1 LQTPPFITQ
10 EISYPDTVFDF
21 HTLRAALIELTQL
34 LSGSV
39 WTDYNEHDSGVT
51 IIEQLCYAL
60 TELAFRT
67 DFSVADFL
75 ADSKTGNIDQ
85 HLHALYAAE
94 EIFVM
99 QPLTE
104 KGYRKLFL
112 DQIPD
117 LLNVWIEPFIDP
129 SKEKQQATYH
139 IFGHSKEESNTQ
151 AVCEKIATVFHAN
164 RNLCENL
171 AKITPLLAKKLTIT
185 AEFEVNKDLSGEEI
199 VANAYFALT
208 QYFSPTVPR
217 YTLAEMQAGGS
228 KLEEIFIETPLENGF
243 IKDQDLK
250 PRHKALFIADIL
262 TLLLQVKGIVA
273 IRAFQ
278 LKAGDKVYAAQHEV
292 VAIEENEIP
301 FLQTENCHIVLKK
314 DSLSY
319 TPDNTKVQHLY
330 QNLKLT
336 AYRSY
341 QIRKTKTKA
350 LQGKAPDFDTYYSIQ
365 EQFPA
370 IYLLGKTGI
379 PTFVSL
385 ERQAQAK
392 QLQGY
397 LLVFEQ
403 LMANHL
409 AQLKNI
415 GNLFST
421 HINLQKTYFTHSL
434 QDVAGAEHLL
444 ASNVKAKSNANFYE
458 YEKFL
463 QTSTQS
469 YDSFIDRRNRFL
481 DYLLALY
488 GVVFQQ
494 YSLSKFNYYFG
505 ASVFEKCLLYN
516 KIQYLKELPQTG
528 RNRFRAADLSQKTA
542 ANNQSG
548 LEILLRLLLD
558 IETTA
563 THKDFGNSVFN
574 VFEKYNLELSSTQ
587 KIDEIDEAHYKLP
600 FDCNYIEN
608 YFDSIEEERLT
619 SYAVDLADHDLLQY
633 YLEKTVLFATYR
645 TDIEQDSKQN
655 NTQDNTQKAT
665 FISPELLQ
673 KGVHFANYRVG
684 KLDNSLVDIYYL
696 VCETSPKKWL
706 KVGLFASRA
715 DALYALSAFV
725 SVIRKLNRASEGLY
739 VVENFDSLELHIIF
753 SAWAARCADLEF
765 RKFAEETILLNMPA
779 HILPHIH
786 WLPNQEMML
795 FEALYREGN
804 EEKIVRFL
812 EILRF

>member
-1 LQTPPFITQ
+1 MQTPPFIPQ

-21 HTLRAALIELTQL
+21 HTLRAALIELMQL

-39 WTDYNEHDSGVT
+39 WTDYNEHDAGVT

-85 HLHALYAAE
+85 HLHALYPAE
-94 EIFVM
+94 AIFVM

-112 DQIPD
+112 DQIPE
-117 LLNVWIEPFIDP
+117 LLTIWIEPFID
-129 SKEKQQATYH
+129 STKEKQQASYH
-139 IFGHSKEESNTQ
+139 IFAHSKEESNTQ
-151 AVCEKIATVFHAN
+151 EVCQKIATVFHAN

-171 AKITPLLAKKLTIT
+171 AKITPLLAKKMTID
-185 AEFEVNKDLSGEEI
+185 AVFEVNKDLSGEEI

-217 YTLAEMQAGGS
+217 YTLAEMRATGS
-228 KLEEIFIETPLENGF
+228 NLEEIFVETPLENGF

-250 PRHKALFIADIL
+250 PRHKTLFIADIL

-273 IRAFQ
+273 IREFK
-278 LKAGDKVYAAQHEV
+278 LKAGGKVYAAQHEIIV
-292 VAIEENEIP
+292 IEDNKIP
-301 FLQTENCHIVLKK
+301 FLQTENCKIELKK
-314 DSLSY
+314 DILSY
-319 TPDNTKVQHLY
+319 TPDDTKVQYLY

-341 QIRKTKTKA
+341 QISKTKTRT
-350 LQGKAPDFDTYYSIQ
+350 LEGKAPDFDTYYSIQ

-379 PTFVSL
+379 PTFVSP

-421 HINLQKTYFTHSL
+421 DINLRKTYFSHSL
-434 QDVAGAEHLL
+434 QEVAGAEYLL
-444 ASNVKAKSNANFYE
+444 ANKVKTRGKANFYE

-463 QTSTQS
+463 QTSTQQH
-469 YDSFIDRRNRFL
+469 DAFIDRRNRFL

-494 YSLSKFNYYFG
+494 YSLSKFNYYF
-505 ASVFEKCLLYN
+505 SPTVFEKCLLYN
-516 KIQYLKELPQTG
+516 KIQYLKELPKAG
-528 RNRFRAADLSQKTA
+528 RNRFRAADITQKIA
-542 ANNQSG
+542 VNNQSG

-558 IETTA
+558 IESTI

-574 VFEKYNLELSSTQ
+574 IFEKYNLELSSTQ
-587 KIDEIDEAHYKLP
+587 KIDEAHYKLP
-600 FDCNYIEN
+600 FDSNYINN

-619 SYAVDLADHDLLQY
+619 SYEIGLADQDLLQY

-655 NTQDNTQKAT
+655 NKQKPT
-665 FISPELLQ
+665 LISPELLQ
-673 KGVHFANYRVG
+673 KGVDLANYSVG

-696 VCETSPKKWL
+696 VCQTSPNKWL

-739 VVENFDSLELHIIF
+739 VVENFDSPELHIVF
-753 SAWAARCADLEF
+753 SAWTARCADSEF
-765 RKFAEETILLNMPA
+765 RNFATETILLNMPA
-779 HILPHIH
+779 HILPQIH
-786 WLPNQEMML
+786 WLPPQEMTL
-795 FEALYREGN
+795 FEAIYRENNN
-804 EEKIVRFL
+804 EKAVRFL